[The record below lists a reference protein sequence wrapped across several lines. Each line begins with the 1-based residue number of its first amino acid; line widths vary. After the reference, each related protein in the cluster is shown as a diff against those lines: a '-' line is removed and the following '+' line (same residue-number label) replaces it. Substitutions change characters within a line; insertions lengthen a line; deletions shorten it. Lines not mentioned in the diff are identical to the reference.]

1 MGYVE
6 QRLSREIEPGGNE
19 RGKGGGGGGGGGRSF
34 KRNNKCGRVQRRKNK
49 KKDARFRKRIEC
61 NIDGVVNRTIK
72 LESLVKSEVTAGAVD
87 EVNDDG
93 GVVVNAR
100 NDRVRHV
107 VWNDIALRHLINRV
121 EIIRKTSLRR

>member
-1 MGYVE
+1 MWGTWSNDSAE
-6 QRLSREIEPGGNE
+6 KLSLAEMSEGR
-19 RGKGGGGGGGGGRSF
+19 GGGGADHSSETRISVGGYSGERI
-34 KRNNKCGRVQRRKNK
+34 R
-49 KKDARFRKRIEC
+49 KDARFRKRIEC

>member
-1 MGYVE
+1 MWGTWSNDSAE
-6 QRLSREIEPGGNE
+6 KLSLAEMSEGRGGDHSSETISVGGCSGE
-19 RGKGGGGGGGGGRSF
+19 RI
-34 KRNNKCGRVQRRKNK
+34 K